1 MPPTVHLASTELV
14 LAANQAWT
22 GPALL
27 SQSNPPSGENGTG
40 AEFGK
45 SAPIG
50 LVIILILLVALI
62 LLIRSMNRHVRK
74 MPESFDRPATTTS
87 PPPKR
92 TGEPDG
98 PSTES

>member
-1 MPPTVHLASTELV
+1 MLPAVHLASTELV
-14 LAANQAWT
+14 LATSQAWT
-22 GPALL
+22 SPVFLG
-27 SQSNPPSGENGTG
+27 QSSPSSGQNGTG

-74 MPESFDRPATTTS
+74 MPESFDLPATTTS
-87 PPPKR
+87 PPRKR
-92 TGEPDG
+92 AGEPDG
-98 PSTES
+98 PNAQR

>member
-1 MPPTVHLASTELV
+1 MLPAVHLASTELV
-14 LAANQAWT
+14 LL
-22 GPALL
+22 G
-27 SQSNPPSGENGTG
+27 QSNPSPGENGTG

-74 MPESFDRPATTTS
+74 MPESFDEPVPRI
-87 PPPKR
+87 KR
-92 TGEPDG
+92 TSHPHEQDELHPDR
-98 PSTES
+98 

>member
-1 MPPTVHLASTELV
+1 MLPAVHLASTELV
-14 LAANQAWT
+14 LL
-22 GPALL
+22 G
-27 SQSNPPSGENGTG
+27 QSNPSPGENGTG

-50 LVIILILLVALI
+50 LVIVLILLVALI

-87 PPPKR
+87 RPSES
-92 TGEPDG
+92 TGEPEG
-98 PSTES
+98 PSAGS

>member
-1 MPPTVHLASTELV
+1 MPS

-22 GPALL
+22 SPVFLG
-27 SQSNPPSGENGTG
+27 QSDPPSGQNGTG

-74 MPESFDRPATTTS
+74 MPDSFDRPATTTS
-87 PPPKR
+87 PPRKR
-92 TGEPDG
+92 TGEQDG
-98 PSTES
+98 PSAES

>member
-1 MPPTVHLASTELV
+1 MLPAVHLASTELV

-22 GPALL
+22 GPVLL
-27 SQSNPPSGENGTG
+27 GQSNPSGGENGTG

-87 PPPKR
+87 PPRRRRGKQ
-92 TGEPDG
+92 DG
-98 PSTES
+98 PSAES